1 MGVSINKIAGVES
14 VNVSLKQGLASIR
27 LKPGN
32 TVTLEQVRKAI
43 QADAFTPKE
52 ARITAVGELNSA
64 AKGGTIFKVAGTG
77 EAFPVV
83 RTPHA
88 AWERELGRTVVVSG
102 LISTPANRTE
112 PGTLQITEV
121 SPQAGGPK

>member
-1 MGVSINKIAGVES
+1 MSVSIKKIAGVES
-14 VNVSLKQGLASIR
+14 VNVSLKQGVTSIR

-32 TVTLEQVRKAI
+32 TATLAQVRKAI
-43 QADAFTPKE
+43 QADAFSPRE
-52 ARITAVGELNSA
+52 ARITALGELDSA
-64 AKGGTIFKVAGTG
+64 AKGGTIFKVKGTG
-77 EAFPVV
+77 EMFPVV

-88 AWERELGRTVVVSG
+88 AWEKEMGRTVVVSG

-121 SPQAGGPK
+121 SPQPGGAK

>member
-1 MGVSINKIAGVES
+1 M
-14 VNVSLKQGLASIR
+14 NVSLKQGLTSVR

-43 QADAFTPKE
+43 QADAFKPQE
-52 ARITAVGELNSA
+52 ARVNAVGELNSA
-64 AKGGTIFKVAGTG
+64 ANGRTIFEVAGTG
-77 EAFPVV
+77 ETFPVA

-88 AWERELGRTVVVSG
+88 AWEKELGRTVVVSG
-102 LISTPANRTE
+102 LISTPANPAE

-121 SPQAGGPK
+121 AQQPASTK

>member
-1 MGVSINKIAGVES
+1 MSVSIKKIAGVES

-43 QADAFTPKE
+43 QADAFTPQE
-52 ARITAVGELNSA
+52 ARVTAVGELSSVN
-64 AKGGTIFKVAGTG
+64 GGTVFKVAGTG
-77 EAFPVV
+77 ETFPVV

-88 AWERELGRTVVVSG
+88 AWEKELGRTVVVSG
-102 LISTPANRTE
+102 RISTPANRTE

-121 SPQAGGPK
+121 SPQPGGTK